1 MNYPSIN
8 EYKEAILFAEDNFE
22 QLKNL
27 CMKRQVEKSDIKVTI
42 SLLF

>member
-1 MNYPSIN
+1 MYPTIS
-8 EYKEAILFAEDNFE
+8 EYLEAIKAAEDNFE